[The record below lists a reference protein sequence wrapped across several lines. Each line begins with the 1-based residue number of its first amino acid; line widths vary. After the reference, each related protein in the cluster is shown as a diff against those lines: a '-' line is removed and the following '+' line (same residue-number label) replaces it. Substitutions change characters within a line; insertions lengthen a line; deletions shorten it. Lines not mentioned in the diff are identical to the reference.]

1 MYRHVVRDKFCSMI
15 VHVCFKSETIVYITS
30 IQLSVTLQFRLVH
43 LILDKNLKTQS
54 LLQHIILKTLQMFS
68 LKISLK
74 AG

>member
-1 MYRHVVRDKFCSMI
+1 MILSLSMLNPCI
-15 VHVCFKSETIVYITS
+15 IINHI
-30 IQLSVTLQFRLVH
+30 SVPAGAL

-54 LLQHIILKTLQMFS
+54 LLQHITSKTLQMFS